1 MLTGRQQKTRA
12 KITLRRATQISDY
25 RDCEQAQRDAW
36 QTDSQSDIVALHIL
50 RPLSEKGGLVINAY
64 DEDERIVG
72 TSIGFLA
79 QHNGKPIFYS
89 HMTGVVPDYQSKN
102 VGWALKLEQR
112 EYALEQG
119 FDLICWT
126 YDPMQSVNS
135 RFNLRKLGV
144 IARTYYENYYGDM
157 TDGLNKGLA
166 SDRFLVEWWIRS
178 PRVQKRIEPSL
189 PKSKESVA
197 GLKVVNETTMK
208 GRVMVPVGRVDLR
221 AQDETVL
228 VEIPYKYDD
237 VRAVD
242 PAFLPDWRRE
252 TRTAYNHCFGLG
264 YIATDSIVIDSEIP
278 RSYVKLERRPL
289 ERVLQD

>member
-1 MLTGRQQKTRA
+1 MLTDREQKTRG

-36 QTDSQSDIVALHIL
+36 KTDSQSFIVPLHML
-50 RPLSEKGGLVINAY
+50 RPFSEKGGLVINAY

-79 QHNGKPIFYS
+79 QHRGKPIFYS

-119 FDLICWT
+119 LDLICWT

-135 RFNLRKLGV
+135 RFNLRKLGA

-166 SDRFLVEWWIRS
+166 SDRFLAEWWISS
-178 PRVQKRIEPSL
+178 PRVQKRIEATL
-189 PKSKESVA
+189 PKGEESVA
-197 GLKVVNETTMK
+197 GLKVVNETTME
-208 GRVMVPVGRVDLR
+208 RRILLPAGRVDLHV
-221 AQDETVL
+221 QGETVL
-228 VEIPYKYDD
+228 VEIPYEYDA
-237 VRAVD
+237 VRTVD
-242 PAFLPDWRRE
+242 PAFLLDWRRE
-252 TRTAYNHCFGLG
+252 TRTAYNHYFGLG
-264 YIATDSIVIDSEIP
+264 YIATDSIVVDSEIP
-278 RSYVKLERRPL
+278 RSYVKLEQRSL
-289 ERVLQD
+289 EWVLQD